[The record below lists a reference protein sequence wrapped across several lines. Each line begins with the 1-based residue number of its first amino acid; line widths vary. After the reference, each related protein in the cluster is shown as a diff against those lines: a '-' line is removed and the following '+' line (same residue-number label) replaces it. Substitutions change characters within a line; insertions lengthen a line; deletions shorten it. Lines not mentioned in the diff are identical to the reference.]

1 MVKFPGFSAY
11 NKNKEYSEKY
21 YQLQKV
27 LLHGNQYKGLKT
39 QDCIAY
45 AVLKERLN
53 YSIKNNWVDEDGDIY
68 FVFTNVKLAE
78 ILKVSTKTVTQI
90 KKNLEN
96 HGLLK
101 QVPQPSRAVFRQG
114 KWKLENIPN
123 RLYLGNL
130 EVTAE
135 DVYIIDQ
142 IENEPLSEYANV
154 NSTGRKKFPVR
165 EKDRNSTESTEGKNI
180 PYRKN
185 GSPLND
191 NSGQEKNSP
200 YRSYTSSFDTK
211 DTKVIDTESDRQLER
226 DLLNDLH
233 KTLTLNFFL
242 PETIQFI
249 ARVSRDLN
257 DAREMIK
264 IIYKAKKTV
273 EKNRMKYDK
282 LSKIDYP
289 FDYGII
295 GENFQND
302 LDIMIHR
309 FVTQEKINRNADK
322 PFKSKHGY
330 LYSAAVNFW
339 ECCMYVQD
347 NDWFEGG
354 LQENQEH
361 DLLTWKKLM
370 KKDGVTKQAIEK
382 EIYMRKEKSSTV
394 LFHEWLNNGGE
405 EFEAE

>member
-1 MVKFPGFSAY
+1 MSEKGGIVLVKFPGFSAY

-90 KKNLEN
+90 KKKLEN
-96 HGLLK
+96 YGLLR
-101 QVPQPSRAVFRQG
+101 QVPQPSRSVFRDG
-114 KWKLENIPN
+114 RWKLENIPN

-130 EVTAE
+130 DVTAE

-154 NSTGRKKFPVR
+154 K
-165 EKDRNSTESTEGKNI
+165 STEGKN
-180 PYRKN
+180 
-185 GSPLND
+185 SPIRAKDETSIESTERENLPHRENVSSVD
-191 NSGQEKNSP
+191 ENNGQEDISP
-200 YRSYTSSFDTK
+200 YRSYTSSFDTN
-211 DTKVIDTESDRQLER
+211 DTEVIDTETDRQLER

-249 ARVSRDLN
+249 ARVSKDLK

-264 IIYKAKKTV
+264 IIYKAKKAV
-273 EKNRMKYDK
+273 EKTRMKYDK
-282 LSKIDYP
+282 LSGIDYP

-322 PFKSKHGY
+322 PFKSKQGY
-330 LYSAAVNFW
+330 LYSTAINFW
-339 ECCMYVQD
+339 ECCMQMQD
-347 NDWFEGG
+347 FNSLME

-361 DLLTWKKLM
+361 DLIKWKKLM
-370 KKDGVTKQAIEK
+370 KKDGIDEQTIEK
-382 EIYMRKEKSSTV
+382 EIYTRKYK
-394 LFHEWLNNGGE
+394 
-405 EFEAE
+405 